1 MKKMIEKIKQEI
13 KKVIVGQDNLIDSML
28 IALLSQ
34 GHILLEG
41 VPGVAKTTA
50 VNSLAQT
57 LGLKFKRVQFTPDL
71 LPSDITGNE
80 ILDLKNNEFT
90 IKHGPIFTNLL
101 LADEINR
108 AGAKVQSA
116 LLEAMAEKQV
126 TIGEDSFKLDSPFM
140 VLATSN
146 PIDQDGT
153 YELPEA
159 SLDRFMLKVKV
170 NYNSFEEEF
179 EIARRATKVGFE
191 KINQILNLDDLE
203 NLKEKCKN
211 VFLDDEIS
219 KYILKIVFATRNP
232 SQYDLEEFD
241 EIISYGVSPRAT
253 IDLHN
258 ASKARAFLNNKDFV
272 TPYDVIQVIHE
283 VLEHRMI
290 LTYKANTNNISA
302 SDILNKI
309 IQKIPTP

>member
-1 MKKMIEKIKQEI
+1 MINNIKQEI
-13 KKVIVGQDNLIDSML
+13 KKVIVGQENLLDSML

-126 TIGEDSFKLDSPFM
+126 TIGEDSFKLPSVFM

-179 EIARRATKVGFE
+179 EIAKRATNIGFE
-191 KINQILNLDDLE
+191 TINQILNLEELE
-203 NLKEKCKN
+203 NLRKKCKE

-219 KYILKIVFATRNP
+219 KYILKIVFATREP
-232 SQYDLEEFD
+232 LKYGLEEFA
-241 EIISYGVSPRAT
+241 EYISYGVSPRAT

-258 ASKARAFLNNKDFV
+258 ASKARAFLNNKNFV
-272 TPYDVIQVIHE
+272 TPFDVIEVAHQV
-283 VLEHRMI
+283 LDHRMI
-290 LTYKANTNNISA
+290 LNYKADAKEITTK
-302 SDILNKI
+302 DIINKI
-309 IQKIPTP
+309 IEVTKAP

>member
-1 MKKMIEKIKQEI
+1 MINNIKQEI
-13 KKVIVGQDNLIDSML
+13 KKVIVGQENLLDSML

-126 TIGEDSFKLDSPFM
+126 TIGEDSFKLPSVFM

-179 EIARRATKVGFE
+179 EIAKRATNIGFE
-191 KINQILNLDDLE
+191 TINQILNLEELE
-203 NLKEKCKN
+203 NLRKKCKE

-219 KYILKIVFATRNP
+219 KYILKIVFATREP
-232 SQYDLEEFD
+232 LKYGLEEFA
-241 EIISYGVSPRAT
+241 EYISYGVSPRAT

-258 ASKARAFLNNKDFV
+258 ASKARAFLNNKSFV
-272 TPYDVIQVIHE
+272 TPFDVIEVAHQV
-283 VLEHRMI
+283 LDHRMI
-290 LTYKANTNNISA
+290 LNYKADAKGISA
-302 SDILNKI
+302 KDIINKI
-309 IQKIPTP
+309 IEVTKAP

>member
-1 MKKMIEKIKQEI
+1 MIKSIKQEI
-13 KKVIVGQDNLIDSML
+13 KKVIVGQDNLLDSML

-126 TIGEDSFKLDSPFM
+126 TIGEDSFKLPSVFM

-159 SLDRFMLKVKV
+159 SLDRFMLKIKV
-170 NYNSFEEEF
+170 HYNSFEEEF
-179 EIARRATKVGFE
+179 EIAKRATNIGFE
-191 KINQILNLDDLE
+191 TINQILNLEELE
-203 NLKEKCKN
+203 NLRKKCKE

-219 KYILKIVFATRNP
+219 KYILKIVFATREPKN
-232 SQYDLEEFD
+232 YGLEEFAD
-241 EIISYGVSPRAT
+241 YISYGVSPRAT

-258 ASKARAFLNNKDFV
+258 ASKARAFLNNKDYV
-272 TPYDVIQVIHE
+272 TPYDVIEVVHQV
-283 VLEHRMI
+283 LGHRMI
-290 LTYKANTNNISA
+290 LNYKADSKGITTK
-302 SDILNKI
+302 DIINKI
-309 IQKIPTP
+309 IEVTKAP

>member
-1 MKKMIEKIKQEI
+1 MIDDIKKEI
-13 KKVIVGQDNLIDSML
+13 KKVIVGHDNLIDSIL
-28 IALLSQ
+28 IALLSN

-50 VNSLAQT
+50 VKSFAQT
-57 LGLKFKRVQFTPDL
+57 MGLNFKRVQFTPDL

-80 ILDLKNNEFT
+80 ILDLKKNEFS

-126 TIGEDSFKLDSPFM
+126 TIGETTFKLDSPFM

-153 YELPEA
+153 YDLPEA

-170 NYNSFEEEF
+170 DYNSFDEEF
-179 EIARRATKVGFE
+179 EIAKRATSKGFE
-191 KINQILNLDDLE
+191 VINQVLNFKNLE
-203 NLKEKCKN
+203 TLKQKVKE
-211 VFLDDEIS
+211 VHLDDEIS
-219 KYILKIVFATRNP
+219 KYILKIIFATREP
-232 SQYDLEEFD
+232 SKYNIED
-241 EIISYGVSPRAT
+241 ISKYILFGASPRGT

-258 ASKARAFLNNKDFV
+258 ACKVRAFLNGKDFV
-272 TPYDVIQVIHE
+272 TPYDVIQVVHQ
-283 VLEHRMI
+283 VLEHRII
-290 LTYKANTNNISA
+290 LNYNANTNNITA
-302 SDILNKI
+302 NDILNKI
-309 IQKIPTP
+309 IEVIPSP

>member
-1 MKKMIEKIKQEI
+1 MLKKIKLEI
-13 KKVIVGQDNLIDSML
+13 QKVIVGQENLLDSML
-28 IALLSQ
+28 IALLCE

-50 VNSLAQT
+50 VNSLAKT

-80 ILDLKNNEFT
+80 ILDLKKNEFT

-126 TIGEDSFKLDSPFM
+126 TIGEDSFKLETPFM

-170 NYNSFEEEF
+170 TYNSFDEEF
-179 EIARRATKVGFE
+179 EIAKRATNTGFE
-191 KINQILNLDDLE
+191 TINQILDLSDLE
-203 NLKEKCKN
+203 KLKQKCKD

-219 KYILKIVFATRNP
+219 KYILKIVFATREP
-232 SQYDLEEFD
+232 MKYGLEEFA
-241 EIISYGVSPRAT
+241 EFISYGVSPRAT
-253 IDLHN
+253 IDLHK
-258 ASKARAFLNNKDFV
+258 ACKARAFLNNKNFV
-272 TPYDVIQVIHE
+272 TPYDVIEVIHQ

-290 LTYKANTNNISA
+290 LNYKANSNNISA

-309 IQKIPTP
+309 IEKIPTP

>member
-1 MKKMIEKIKQEI
+1 MLDKIKQEI
-13 KKVIVGQDNLIDSML
+13 KKVIVGQEELIDSML
-28 IALLSQ
+28 IALLSE

-126 TIGEDSFKLDSPFM
+126 TIGEDSFKLESPFM

-170 NYNSFEEEF
+170 DYNSFDEEF
-179 EIARRATKVGFE
+179 EIAKRATNKGFE
-191 KINQILNLDDLE
+191 TINQVLNLEDLK
-203 NLKEKCKN
+203 NLKQKCKE

-219 KYILKIVFATRNP
+219 RYILKIIFATREPKN
-232 SQYDLEEFD
+232 YGLEEFS

-253 IDLHN
+253 IDLH
-258 ASKARAFLNNKDFV
+258 KACKAKAFLNNKNYV
-272 TPYDVIQVIHE
+272 TPYDVIEVVHQ

-290 LTYKANTNNISA
+290 LNYKADAKGITTK
-302 SDILNKI
+302 DIINKI
-309 IQKIPTP
+309 IEVIKAP

>member
-1 MKKMIEKIKQEI
+1 MIKSIKQEI
-13 KKVIVGQDNLIDSML
+13 KKVIVGQDNLLDSML

-126 TIGEDSFKLDSPFM
+126 TIGEDSFKLPSVFM

-159 SLDRFMLKVKV
+159 SLDRFMLKIKV
-170 NYNSFEEEF
+170 HYNSFEEEF
-179 EIARRATKVGFE
+179 EIAKRATNIGFE
-191 KINQILNLDDLE
+191 TIKQILNLEELE
-203 NLKEKCKN
+203 NLRKKCKE

-219 KYILKIVFATRNP
+219 KYILKIVFATREPKN
-232 SQYDLEEFD
+232 YGLEEFAD
-241 EIISYGVSPRAT
+241 YISYGVSPRAT

-258 ASKARAFLNNKDFV
+258 ASKARAFLNNKDYV
-272 TPYDVIQVIHE
+272 TPYDVIEVVHQV
-283 VLEHRMI
+283 LGHRMI
-290 LTYKANTNNISA
+290 LNYKADSKGITTK
-302 SDILNKI
+302 DIINKI
-309 IQKIPTP
+309 IEVTKAP

>member
-1 MKKMIEKIKQEI
+1 MINEI
-13 KKVIVGQDNLIDSML
+13 KNEIRKVIVGQENLIDSML
-28 IALLSQ
+28 IALLSD

-50 VNSLAQT
+50 VNSLAKSI
-57 LGLKFKRVQFTPDL
+57 GLKFKRVQFTPDL

-80 ILDLKNNEFT
+80 ILNLKENEFT

-126 TIGEDSFKLDSPFM
+126 TIGEDSFKLENPFM

-179 EIARRATKVGFE
+179 EIAQRATKTGFGE
-191 KINQILNLDDLE
+191 ISQVIDIVKLDE
-203 NLKEKCKN
+203 LKESCKK
-211 VFLDDEIS
+211 VFIDDEIS
-219 KYILKIVFATRNP
+219 KYILNIVFATREPLKYELN
-232 SQYDLEEFD
+232 
-241 EIISYGVSPRAT
+241 EIAEYISYGVSPRAT
-253 IDLHN
+253 IDLHK
-258 ASKARAFLNNKDFV
+258 ACKARAFLNGKDFV
-272 TPYDVIQVIHE
+272 TPYDVVQVVHE
-283 VLEHRMI
+283 VIDHRLI
-290 LTYKANTNNISA
+290 LSYKANVDGIISK
-302 SDILNKI
+302 DIVNKI
-309 IQKIPTP
+309 IQAIPAP

>member
-1 MKKMIEKIKQEI
+1 MLDKIKQEI
-13 KKVIVGQDNLIDSML
+13 KKVIVGQEELIDSML
-28 IALLSQ
+28 IALLSE

-126 TIGEDSFKLDSPFM
+126 TIGEDSFKLESPFM

-170 NYNSFEEEF
+170 DYNSFDEEF
-179 EIARRATKVGFE
+179 EIAKRATNKGFE
-191 KINQILNLDDLE
+191 TINQVLNLEDLE
-203 NLKEKCKN
+203 NLKQKCKD

-219 KYILKIVFATRNP
+219 KYILKIIFATREPKN
-232 SQYDLEEFD
+232 YGLEEFN

-253 IDLHN
+253 IDLHK
-258 ASKARAFLNNKDFV
+258 ACKARAFLNNKDYV
-272 TPYDVIQVIHE
+272 TPYDVIEVVHQ

-290 LTYKANTNNISA
+290 LNYKADSKGITTK
-302 SDILNKI
+302 DIINKI
-309 IQKIPTP
+309 IEVIKAP

>member
-1 MKKMIEKIKQEI
+1 MINNIKQEI
-13 KKVIVGQDNLIDSML
+13 KKVIVGQENILDSML

-126 TIGEDSFKLDSPFM
+126 TIGEDSFKLPSVFM

-179 EIARRATKVGFE
+179 EIAKRATNIGFE
-191 KINQILNLDDLE
+191 TINQILNLEELE
-203 NLKEKCKN
+203 NLRKKCKE

-219 KYILKIVFATRNP
+219 KYILKIVFATREP
-232 SQYDLEEFD
+232 IKYGLEEFA
-241 EIISYGVSPRAT
+241 EYISYGVSPRAT

-258 ASKARAFLNNKDFV
+258 ASKARAFLNNKNFV
-272 TPYDVIQVIHE
+272 TPFDVIEVVHQ

-290 LTYKANTNNISA
+290 LNYKADAKGISA
-302 SDILNKI
+302 KDIINKI
-309 IQKIPTP
+309 IEVTKAP

>member
-1 MKKMIEKIKQEI
+1 MIDDIKKEI
-13 KKVIVGQDNLIDSML
+13 KKVIVGHDNLIDSIL
-28 IALLSQ
+28 IALLSN

-50 VNSLAQT
+50 VKSFAQSM
-57 LGLKFKRVQFTPDL
+57 GLNFKRVQFTPDL

-80 ILDLKNNEFT
+80 ILDLKKNEFS

-126 TIGEDSFKLDSPFM
+126 TIGETTFKLDSPFM

-153 YELPEA
+153 YDLPEA

-170 NYNSFEEEF
+170 DYNSFDEEF
-179 EIARRATKVGFE
+179 EIAKRATSKGFE
-191 KINQILNLDDLE
+191 VINQVLNFKNLE
-203 NLKEKCKN
+203 TLKQKVKE
-211 VFLDDEIS
+211 VHLDDEIS
-219 KYILKIVFATRNP
+219 KYILKIIFATREP
-232 SQYDLEEFD
+232 SKYNIED
-241 EIISYGVSPRAT
+241 ISKYILFGASPRGT

-258 ASKARAFLNNKDFV
+258 ACKVRAFLNGKDFV
-272 TPYDVIQVIHE
+272 TPYDVIQVVHQ
-283 VLEHRMI
+283 VLEHRII
-290 LTYKANTNNISA
+290 LNYNANTNNITA
-302 SDILNKI
+302 NDILNKI
-309 IQKIPTP
+309 IEVIPSP

>member
-1 MKKMIEKIKQEI
+1 MIDDIKKEI
-13 KKVIVGQDNLIDSML
+13 KKVIVGHDNLIDSIL
-28 IALLSQ
+28 IALLSN

-50 VNSLAQT
+50 VKSFAQT
-57 LGLKFKRVQFTPDL
+57 MGLNFKRVQFTPDL

-80 ILDLKNNEFT
+80 ILDLKKNEFS

-126 TIGEDSFKLDSPFM
+126 TIGETTFKLDSPFM

-153 YELPEA
+153 YDLPEA

-170 NYNSFEEEF
+170 DYNSFDEEF
-179 EIARRATKVGFE
+179 EIAKRATSKGFE
-191 KINQILNLDDLE
+191 VINQVLSFKNLE
-203 NLKEKCKN
+203 TLKQKVKE
-211 VFLDDEIS
+211 VHLDDEIS
-219 KYILKIVFATRNP
+219 KYILKIIFATREP
-232 SQYDLEEFD
+232 SKYNIED
-241 EIISYGVSPRAT
+241 ISKYILFGASPRGT

-258 ASKARAFLNNKDFV
+258 ACKVRAFLNEKDFV
-272 TPYDVIQVIHE
+272 TPYDVIQVVHQ
-283 VLEHRMI
+283 VLEHRII
-290 LTYKANTNNISA
+290 LNYNANTNNITA
-302 SDILNKI
+302 NDILNKI
-309 IQKIPTP
+309 IEVIPSP

>member
-1 MKKMIEKIKQEI
+1 MIDDIKKEI
-13 KKVIVGQDNLIDSML
+13 KKVIVGHDNLIDSIL
-28 IALLSQ
+28 IALLSN

-50 VNSLAQT
+50 VKSFAQSM
-57 LGLKFKRVQFTPDL
+57 GLNFKRVQFTPDL

-80 ILDLKNNEFT
+80 ILDLKKNEFS

-126 TIGEDSFKLDSPFM
+126 TIGETTFKLDSPFM

-153 YELPEA
+153 YDLPEA

-170 NYNSFEEEF
+170 DYNSFDEEF
-179 EIARRATKVGFE
+179 EIAKRATSKGFE
-191 KINQILNLDDLE
+191 VINQVLSFKNLE
-203 NLKEKCKN
+203 TLKQKVKE
-211 VFLDDEIS
+211 VHLDDEIS
-219 KYILKIVFATRNP
+219 KYILKIIFATREP
-232 SQYDLEEFD
+232 SKYNIED
-241 EIISYGVSPRAT
+241 ISKYILFGASPRGT

-258 ASKARAFLNNKDFV
+258 ACKVRAFLNGKDFV
-272 TPYDVIQVIHE
+272 TPYDVIQVVHQ
-283 VLEHRMI
+283 VLEHRII
-290 LTYKANTNNISA
+290 LNYNANTNNITA
-302 SDILNKI
+302 NDILNKI
-309 IQKIPTP
+309 IEVIPSP

>member
-1 MKKMIEKIKQEI
+1 MTNEI
-13 KKVIVGQDNLIDSML
+13 KNEIRKVIVGQENLIDSML
-28 IALLSQ
+28 IALLSD

-50 VNSLAQT
+50 VNSLAKSI
-57 LGLKFKRVQFTPDL
+57 GLKFKRVQFTPDL

-80 ILDLKNNEFT
+80 ILNLKENEFT

-126 TIGEDSFKLDSPFM
+126 TIGEDSFKLENPFM

-179 EIARRATKVGFE
+179 EIAQRATKTGFGE
-191 KINQILNLDDLE
+191 ISQVIDIVKLDE
-203 NLKEKCKN
+203 LKESCKK
-211 VFLDDEIS
+211 VFIDDEIS
-219 KYILKIVFATRNP
+219 KYILNIVFATREPLKYELN
-232 SQYDLEEFD
+232 
-241 EIISYGVSPRAT
+241 EIAEYISYGVSPRAT
-253 IDLHN
+253 IDLHK
-258 ASKARAFLNNKDFV
+258 ACKARAFLNGKDFV
-272 TPYDVIQVIHE
+272 TPYDVVQVVHE
-283 VLEHRMI
+283 VIDHRLI
-290 LTYKANTNNISA
+290 LSYKANVDGVTSKNIV
-302 SDILNKI
+302 DKI
-309 IQKIPTP
+309 IQAIPAP

>member
-1 MKKMIEKIKQEI
+1 MLKEIKNEI
-13 KKVIVGQDNLIDSML
+13 KKVIVGQENLIDSML
-28 IALLSQ
+28 IALLSE

-50 VNSLAQT
+50 VNSLAKAI
-57 LGLKFKRVQFTPDL
+57 GLKFKRVQFTPDL

-80 ILDLKNNEFT
+80 ILNLKENEFT

-126 TIGEDSFKLDSPFM
+126 TIGEDSFKLENPFM

-170 NYNSFEEEF
+170 TYNSYDEEF
-179 EIARRATKVGFE
+179 EIARRATKSGFGE
-191 KINQILNLDDLE
+191 INQIIDSNKLDE
-203 NLKEKCKN
+203 LKKECQN

-219 KYILKIVFATRNP
+219 KYILNIVFATREP
-232 SQYDLEEFD
+232 SKYELNDLTQY
-241 EIISYGVSPRAT
+241 ISYGVSPRAT
-253 IDLHN
+253 IDLH
-258 ASKARAFLNNKDFV
+258 KACKAKAFLNGKDFV
-272 TPYDVIQVIHE
+272 TPYDVVQVAHE
-283 VLEHRMI
+283 VLDHRLI
-290 LTYKANTNNISA
+290 LSYKANVDDVNSRQIV
-302 SDILNKI
+302 DKI
-309 IQKIPTP
+309 IQAIPAP

>member
-1 MKKMIEKIKQEI
+1 MINNIKQEI
-13 KKVIVGQDNLIDSML
+13 KKVIVGQENLLDSML

-126 TIGEDSFKLDSPFM
+126 TIGEDSFKLPSVFM

-179 EIARRATKVGFE
+179 EIAKRATNIGFE
-191 KINQILNLDDLE
+191 TINQILNLEELE
-203 NLKEKCKN
+203 NLRKKCKE

-219 KYILKIVFATRNP
+219 KYILKIVFATREP
-232 SQYDLEEFD
+232 IKYGLEEFA
-241 EIISYGVSPRAT
+241 EYISYGVSPRAT

-258 ASKARAFLNNKDFV
+258 ASKARAFLNNKNFV
-272 TPYDVIQVIHE
+272 TPFDVIEVVHQ

-290 LTYKANTNNISA
+290 LNYKADAKGISA
-302 SDILNKI
+302 KDIINKI
-309 IQKIPTP
+309 IEVTKAP

>member
-1 MKKMIEKIKQEI
+1 MLKEIKDEI
-13 KKVIVGQDNLIDSML
+13 KKVIVGQENLIDSML
-28 IALLSQ
+28 IALLSE

-50 VNSLAQT
+50 VNSLAKAI
-57 LGLKFKRVQFTPDL
+57 GLKFKRVQFTPDL

-80 ILDLKNNEFT
+80 TLNLKENEFT

-126 TIGEDSFKLDSPFM
+126 TIGEDSFKLENPFM

-170 NYNSFEEEF
+170 TYNSYDEEF
-179 EIARRATKVGFE
+179 EIARRATKSGFGE
-191 KINQILNLDDLE
+191 INQIIDLNELDK
-203 NLKEKCKN
+203 LKQECQN
-211 VFLDDEIS
+211 VFIDDEIS
-219 KYILKIVFATRNP
+219 KYILNIVFATREP
-232 SQYDLEEFD
+232 SKYELNDLTQY
-241 EIISYGVSPRAT
+241 ISYGVSPRAT
-253 IDLHN
+253 IDLH
-258 ASKARAFLNNKDFV
+258 KACKAKAFLNGKDFV
-272 TPYDVIQVIHE
+272 TPYDVVQVAHE
-283 VLEHRMI
+283 VLDHRLI
-290 LTYKANTNNISA
+290 LSYKSNVDDVNSRQII
-302 SDILNKI
+302 DKI
-309 IQKIPTP
+309 IQAIPAP

>member
-1 MKKMIEKIKQEI
+1 MLEKIKQEI
-13 KKVIVGQDNLIDSML
+13 KKVIVGQENLLDSML

-126 TIGEDSFKLDSPFM
+126 TIGEDSFKLPSVFM

-179 EIARRATKVGFE
+179 EIAKRATNIGFE
-191 KINQILNLDDLE
+191 TINQILNLEELE
-203 NLKEKCKN
+203 NLRKKCKEI
-211 VFLDDEIS
+211 FLDDEIS
-219 KYILKIVFATRNP
+219 KYILKIVFATREP
-232 SQYDLEEFD
+232 LKYGLEEFA
-241 EIISYGVSPRAT
+241 EYISYGVSPRAT

-258 ASKARAFLNNKDFV
+258 ASKARAFLNNKNYV
-272 TPYDVIQVIHE
+272 TPYDVIEVVHQ

-290 LTYKANTNNISA
+290 LNYKADAKGITTK
-302 SDILNKI
+302 DIINKI
-309 IQKIPTP
+309 IEVIKAP

>member
-1 MKKMIEKIKQEI
+1 MLKKIKLEI
-13 KKVIVGQDNLIDSML
+13 QKVIVGQENLLDSML
-28 IALLSQ
+28 IALLCE

-50 VNSLAQT
+50 VNSLAKT

-80 ILDLKNNEFT
+80 ILDLKKNEFT

-126 TIGEDSFKLDSPFM
+126 TIGEDSFKLETPFM

-170 NYNSFEEEF
+170 TYNSFDEEF
-179 EIARRATKVGFE
+179 EIAKRATNTGFE
-191 KINQILNLDDLE
+191 TINQILDLSDLE
-203 NLKEKCKN
+203 KLKQKCKD

-219 KYILKIVFATRNP
+219 KYILKIVFATREP
-232 SQYDLEEFD
+232 MKYGLEEFA
-241 EIISYGVSPRAT
+241 EFISYGVSPRAT
-253 IDLHN
+253 IDLHK
-258 ASKARAFLNNKDFV
+258 ACKARAFLNNKDFV
-272 TPYDVIQVIHE
+272 TPYDVIEVIHQ

-290 LTYKANTNNISA
+290 LNYKANSNNISA

-309 IQKIPTP
+309 IEKIPTP